1 MEVVTGLV
9 SSFFLISINVF
20 LCVVGGRRFRY
31 LEERIRILEERPIQ
45 PPTYANP
52 QYTYAYPQATA
63 PSYQDPQ
70 VISRV

>member
-1 MEVVTGLV
+1 MEAVTGIV
-9 SSFFLISINVF
+9 SSLFLISMNVL
-20 LCVVGGRRFRY
+20 LCVVGGRRFRF
-31 LEERIRILEERPIQ
+31 LEERIRILEERPVQ
-45 PPTYANP
+45 LPTYATP